1 MISPRVH
8 RFVERDGL
16 SMTCNIRLR
25 TISWVIWIR
34 AVSGTQRFK
43 QNPVIFI
50 YFMLDTK
57 NDAALEGHTL
67 SGQTAVAS
75 PDQERFRIDNRMVH
89 FTGHCPTGN
98 LFETS
103 DQSSVTCLMR
113 NKVILK
119 MPAPDGQPRTRMMD
133 GWITS
138 LLTYCLTNYH

>member
-57 NDAALEGHTL
+57 TMQL
-67 SGQTAVAS
+67 
-75 PDQERFRIDNRMVH
+75 
-89 FTGHCPTGN
+89 
-98 LFETS
+98 
-103 DQSSVTCLMR
+103 
-113 NKVILK
+113 
-119 MPAPDGQPRTRMMD
+119 
-133 GWITS
+133 
-138 LLTYCLTNYH
+138 

>member
-1 MISPRVH
+1 
-8 RFVERDGL
+8 
-16 SMTCNIRLR
+16 
-25 TISWVIWIR
+25 
-34 AVSGTQRFK
+34 
-43 QNPVIFI
+43 
-50 YFMLDTK
+50 MLDTK

-89 FTGHCPTGN
+89 FTGHCP
-98 LFETS
+98 S

-133 GWITS
+133 GWITR